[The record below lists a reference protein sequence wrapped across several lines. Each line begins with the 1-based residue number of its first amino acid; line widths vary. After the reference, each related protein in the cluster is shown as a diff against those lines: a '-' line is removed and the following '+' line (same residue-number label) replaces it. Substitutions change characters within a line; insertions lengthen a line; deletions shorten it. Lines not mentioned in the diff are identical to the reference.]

1 MTQTQVS
8 NPKSSYIIKWEK
20 LPDDFQLPDDPVENI
35 YHPLLASALREILE
49 IAGFITPSM
58 LIASNFGIC
67 ANVDGKIV
75 VKAPDW
81 VYVPNVLPVAPGV
94 IRRSYTP
101 HKEGDVP
108 AVVMEFLS
116 DTEQGE
122 YSAKSTYPYGK
133 WYFYERIL
141 QVPIY
146 AIFDPNEGTLE
157 VHDLVSGRY
166 ELRPTDANGRY
177 LIASMNLFM
186 GVWHGT
192 KAEVTSYWLRWW
204 DESGNLLPWG
214 VERVEQSLQSGI
226 QQGRMQEKLTIINR
240 LLTRRIGAIA
250 PDLQS
255 IINGLS
261 ATALDELSEALL
273 DFSDEAALAIW
284 LDKRG

>member
-1 MTQTQVS
+1 M
-8 NPKSSYIIKWEK
+8 
-20 LPDDFQLPDDPVENI
+20 
-35 YHPLLASALREILE
+35 
-49 IAGFITPSM
+49 
-58 LIASNFGIC
+58 
-67 ANVDGKIV
+67 
-75 VKAPDW
+75 
-81 VYVPNVLPVAPGV
+81 LPVAPGV

-101 HKEGDVP
+101 HAEGDVP
-108 AVVMEFLS
+108 AMVMEFLS
-116 DTEQGE
+116 NTEQGE

-146 AIFDPNEGTLE
+146 AVFDPNEGTLE

-166 ELRPTDANGRY
+166 ELRQPDTNGRY
-177 LIASMNLFM
+177 FIASIGLFL

-214 VERVEQSLQSGI
+214 VEQVEQSLQQGI

-273 DFSDEAALAIW
+273 DFSDEAALATW